1 MVRTA
6 QQTPAQGRQ
15 LLLDVARRL
24 FLERG
29 FANVS
34 IQQIAEEAKMTKGA
48 PYYHFANKDDLFIQV
63 SLEIIGDLKQTL
75 ADALEQESPFQDRL
89 EQAVADVLRSCSGDI
104 TNWYADLLRM
114 IDKKQFTESLVQA
127 QGSTEFHHIF
137 LPTFEAAVERGEIRR
152 VPAEVA
158 AHVFFLLLKSALDD
172 FHHDVLL
179 YGEVKRDV
187 DVFAKQLID
196 IFLHGVA

>member
-1 MVRTA
+1 MERTA

-15 LLLDVARRL
+15 LLLDVAKRL

-29 FANVS
+29 YANVS

-48 PYYHFANKDDLFIQV
+48 PYYHFASKDDLFIHV
-63 SLEIIGDLKQTL
+63 SLEVIGDLKQTL
-75 ADALEQESPFQDRL
+75 ADALEQDGPFQGRL
-89 EQAVADVLRSCSGDI
+89 EQAVVDVLGSISGDI

-137 LPTFEAAVERGEIRR
+137 LSTFEAAVERGEIRR

-158 AHVFFLLLKSALDD
+158 ALVFFLLLKSALDD
-172 FHHDVLL
+172 CHHDLVL
-179 YGEVKRDV
+179 YGEVKRDI
-187 DVFAKQLID
+187 DAFAKQVVD

>member
-1 MVRTA
+1 MVRAA

-29 FANVS
+29 YANVS
-34 IQQIAEEAKMTKGA
+34 IQQIAEEANMTKGA
-48 PYYHFANKDDLFIQV
+48 PYYHFASKDDLFIHV

-75 ADALEQESPFQDRL
+75 DEALAREGPFQERL
-89 EQAVADVLRSCSGDI
+89 EQAMTDVLNSVSGDI

-114 IDKKQFTESLVQA
+114 IDKKHFTESLMQA

-137 LPTFEAAVERGEIRR
+137 LPAFEAAVERGEIQR

-172 FHHDVLL
+172 FHHDLLL
-179 YGEVKRDV
+179 YGELKRDV
-187 DVFAKQLID
+187 SAFAKQLTD
-196 IFLHGVA
+196 IFFHGVA